1 MKVPRMMLL
10 AACVVLTLSAYYL
23 ALFTN
28 WGHAYHGGTP
38 LGTVIVLS
46 AVVLGAFSCW
56 EVFRTERLTPIRA
69 TAAAVGVPLA
79 LVALLTLWYGA
90 RRYVA
95 A

>member
-1 MKVPRMMLL
+1 MKVPRMIFLTACLL
-10 AACVVLTLSAYYL
+10 LTLAAYYL

-28 WGHAYHGGTP
+28 WGNPYRGGSP

-46 AVVLGAFSCW
+46 AGVLGAFSCW
-56 EVFRTERLTPIRA
+56 EVFRTERLTPLRA

-79 LVALLTLWYGA
+79 LVALLTLWYGV